1 MDGVVFVINSFG
13 IVEVEDRF
21 GFDFLAMDVCC
32 RPCSLGYKPYC
43 FSEGTVFF
51 SHNKSANSTFSHGFS
66 SEQGLYPKAP
76 EGGYLVKQ
84 WLDRLWCRGVE
95 QMARWLI
102 IVQN

>member
-51 SHNKSANSTFSHGFS
+51 SHNKSANSTFSHGFFSEANGPMAMSKS
-66 SEQGLYPKAP
+66 SEERFLFCK
-76 EGGYLVKQ
+76 
-84 WLDRLWCRGVE
+84 
-95 QMARWLI
+95 
-102 IVQN
+102 